1 MGGPTISDHAHSP
14 TLRLPFLLSLLLGLL
29 ALLVPASAAF
39 AAPEDVAQAKVEAQQ
54 LRNEIESLNNKV
66 EISVERYNDAQYR
79 LGKTKKAIEVN
90 QAKLDR
96 SQKDLAKASDRL
108 QERVRG
114 IYRNGRTSF
123 LDALFTSRSFSELIN
138 RLDLMGKIGTQDS
151 QVLDQVG
158 QYRDEVAAQKAKLAQ
173 DRQEQK
179 QLVAEAKAASAEVQ
193 TQLAAQRDAL
203 RGKEAQIAQLQ
214 REEEQR
220 QARLAALARQAAAQA
235 RSQQVARRSGGGG
248 SSGGSG
254 ASSSNHS
261 GGSSSGESADT
272 SSHSAPS
279 PSAGGS
285 VVDVAMNY
293 LGSPYRWGGSSPS
306 GFDCS
311 GFTMYV
317 YSQVGI
323 SLPHSSSA
331 QYGSG
336 THVSRSELQ
345 PGDLVFFGSPIHHV
359 GMYVGDGNMIESPY
373 TGASVRIRG
382 IDRSDYAGA
391 TRI

>member
-14 TLRLPFLLSLLLGLL
+14 TLRLPLLLSLFLGLL
-29 ALLVPASAAF
+29 ALLVPASSAV

-54 LRNEIESLNNKV
+54 LRSEIESLGNKV
-66 EISVERYNDAQYR
+66 EMSVERYNNAQYE
-79 LGKTKKAIEVN
+79 LGKTQKAIAVN

-108 QERVRG
+108 EERVRG
-114 IYRNGRTSF
+114 MYRNGRTSF

-151 QVLDQVG
+151 QVLEQVG
-158 QYRDEVAAQKAKLAQ
+158 QYRDEVAARKAKLAE
-173 DRQEQK
+173 DRQDQK
-179 QLVAEAKAASAEVQ
+179 RLVAESKAASLEVQ
-193 TQLAAQRDAL
+193 SQLAAQRDAL

-235 RSQQVARRSGGGG
+235 RSQRVARRSSGGS
-248 SSGGSG
+248 SSGGS
-254 ASSSNHS
+254 SSS
-261 GGSSSGESADT
+261 GSSSGESADT
-272 SSHSAPS
+272 SSHNAPS